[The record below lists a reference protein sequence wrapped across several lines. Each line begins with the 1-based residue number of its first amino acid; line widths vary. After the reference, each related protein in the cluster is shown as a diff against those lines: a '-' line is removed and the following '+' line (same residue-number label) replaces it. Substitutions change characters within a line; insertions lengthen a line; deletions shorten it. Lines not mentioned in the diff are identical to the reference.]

1 MIRRFP
7 VLRFLSFLSF
17 LILIIGIIYLEAVR
31 PFGAFR
37 LGTFVLLALLVA
49 VLTSFARGVWRDTL
63 LIVSSLLFGVCAI
76 EAFATIV
83 SPAVDIRTT
92 QGFTV
97 TEPAVGWAPKNAGRF
112 HATRVDPRT
121 GHVIYDVNYSINSD
135 LIRPTRSCKAGP
147 TVAFFGDS
155 FTFGQGVNDSETVP
169 QHFADAFGDNLRVL
183 NLGFPGYGP
192 QQFLRELETGHF
204 DHVVGSQPKLFIFMT
219 TPWHV
224 VRSSCKASWVMDGPR
239 YGFENGKV
247 IYQGVCDA
255 GLARWVKQWAQHSA
269 TYRMFIEPRLEQIN
283 HADVDLFI
291 RMTLAAIDLAKTKY
305 RVSTLIP
312 FIRAP
317 EGYLR
322 PTGFSNDDI
331 IQRLRDGGADV
342 IDVSLD
348 KQQAAGE
355 PVIIKDDDHATNLG
369 NHLRATW
376 LKDHVMQHY
385 SAALSLGGD
394 GTAPICTGAK

>member
-1 MIRRFP
+1 MIQRFP
-7 VLRFLSFLSF
+7 VLRFLSVLV
-17 LILIIGIIYLEAVR
+17 LIIGIIYLEAAR

-37 LGTFVLLALLVA
+37 LGTFVLLALLIA
-49 VLTSFARGVWRDTL
+49 VLTSFARGIWRDGL
-63 LIVSSLLFGVCAI
+63 LIVTSLLFGVCAI
-76 EAFATIV
+76 EAFAAIM

-92 QGFTV
+92 QGLTV
-97 TEPAVGWAPKNAGRF
+97 PEPVIGWGPKNPGLF
-112 HATRVDPRT
+112 HATRIDPRT
-121 GHVIYDVNYSINSD
+121 GRVIYDVNYSINSD
-135 LIRPTRSCKAGP
+135 LIRPTRSCRKGP

-155 FTFGQGVNDSETVP
+155 FTFGQGVNDNETVP
-169 QHFADAFGDNLRVL
+169 QYFSDAFGNNLRVL

-204 DHVVGSQPKLFIFMT
+204 DRLVGPQRKLFVFMT
-219 TPWHV
+219 TPWHI

-239 YGFENGKV
+239 YGLADDKIV
-247 IYQGVCDA
+247 YQGVCDT
-255 GLARWVKQWAQHSA
+255 GLARWLKQWAQHSA
-269 TYRMFIEPRLEQIN
+269 TYRLFIEPRFENIN
-283 HADVDLFI
+283 HADTELFI

-305 RVSTLIP
+305 GVPTLIP
-312 FIRAP
+312 FIRPP

-331 IQRLRDGGADV
+331 IKRLRDGGADV

-355 PVIIKDDDHATNLG
+355 PVIIRGDDHATPLG

-376 LKDHVMQHY
+376 LKDYVVQHY

-394 GTAPICTGAK
+394 GTALICKGAK